1 MIMQLIIGPILYGQ
15 EIFLM
20 NIIQP
25 EVSILGMKLQTLKI
39 HYMSVMAIQGMS
51 V

>member
-1 MIMQLIIGPILYGQ
+1 MIMQLIIGLFLCGQ

-20 NIIQP
+20 NITQP
-25 EVSILGMKLQTLKI
+25 EVSILGMKLQTLKT
-39 HYMSVMAIQGMS
+39 HYMNVMATQGMS